1 MMNGQGDKTAM
12 SLVFVPLCFMLA
24 PFLQVQ
30 ETAATR
36 QAFLKLLDR
45 PRVEANERE
54 TGRKTSNGLVH
65 IQWDFVS
72 EQRAGKAP
80 ERVPALL
87 VRPDKQS
94 KFPVVIVLHGTG
106 GNKEGMKSWLES
118 FANKG
123 VAAIAI
129 DARYHGERN
138 GARNKAEGYTEAITR
153 AWQDPDP
160 RREHPW
166 FYDTCWDL
174 WRLVDVLQKRDDI
187 DPNRIGMLGTS
198 MGGIQTWLA
207 ASVDERVK
215 VAAPLIGV
223 QSMRYG
229 LENDGWHARANTVKK
244 AHEAAARD
252 LGAPEVN
259 VRVARELWSK
269 VLPGILDQ
277 FDGPAMMPLF
287 APRPLYI
294 GNGEKDPNCP
304 IKGARLAFA
313 AAEKAYAAKDAS
325 DRLKIDVAEGVAH
338 KVTDEQRADSIDWCV
353 RWLKAKP

>member
-1 MMNGQGDKTAM
+1 M
-12 SLVFVPLCFMLA
+12 SLVLLPLCFMLT
-24 PFLQVQ
+24 PYLQVQ

-45 PRVEANERE
+45 PRVEAQERE
-54 TGRKTSNGLVH
+54 TGRKTSNNLVY
-65 IQWDFVS
+65 IQWEFIS
-72 EQRAGKAP
+72 EHRPGKAP

-87 VRPDKQS
+87 VRPDKPG
-94 KFPVVIVLHGTG
+94 KFPVVIALHGTG
-106 GNKEGMKSWLES
+106 GNKEGMISWLEA

-138 GARNKAEGYTEAITR
+138 GAKNKAEGYTEAITR
-153 AWQDPDP
+153 AWQDPNP
-160 RREHPW
+160 SREHPW

-174 WRLVDVLQKRDDI
+174 WRLIDAIQKRDDI
-187 DPNRIGMLGTS
+187 DPARIGMMGIS

-244 AHEAAARD
+244 AHETAARD
-252 LGAPEVN
+252 LGERTVN
-259 VRVARELWSK
+259 ARVARELWSRL
-269 VLPGILDQ
+269 LPGILDQ
-277 FDGPAMMPLF
+277 FDGPSMMPLF
-287 APRPLYI
+287 APRALYI
-294 GNGEKDPNCP
+294 GNGELDPNCP

-313 AAEKAYAAKDAS
+313 AAEKAYAAKGAS
-325 DRLKIDVAEGVAH
+325 DRLKIDVAAGVPH
-338 KVTDEQRADSIDWCV
+338 KVTDEQRVDSIDWCV
-353 RWLKAKP
+353 RWLNDKP

>member
-1 MMNGQGDKTAM
+1 
-12 SLVFVPLCFMLA
+12 MLA

-87 VRPDKQS
+87 VRPDKQG

-129 DARYHGERN
+129 DARYHGERK

-153 AWQDPDP
+153 TTRPSFAS
-160 RREHPW
+160 
-166 FYDTCWDL
+166 F
-174 WRLVDVLQKRDDI
+174 I
-187 DPNRIGMLGTS
+187 ISRIKTLSIFIISRFKTF
-198 MGGIQTWLA
+198 I
-207 ASVDERVK
+207 
-215 VAAPLIGV
+215 II
-223 QSMRYG
+223 
-229 LENDGWHARANTVKK
+229 NNT
-244 AHEAAARD
+244 
-252 LGAPEVN
+252 
-259 VRVARELWSK
+259 
-269 VLPGILDQ
+269 
-277 FDGPAMMPLF
+277 
-287 APRPLYI
+287 
-294 GNGEKDPNCP
+294 
-304 IKGARLAFA
+304 
-313 AAEKAYAAKDAS
+313 
-325 DRLKIDVAEGVAH
+325 LKI
-338 KVTDEQRADSIDWCV
+338 SITLKIIRWNISFICLCV
-353 RWLKAKP
+353 GCR